1 MAGPVDQKE
10 EHLNQPDSQRA
21 CPVAGRFVALRA
33 CSFVLPTLVLLAA
46 SGCVVSQPRGKGVL
60 TYETEPRT
68 RRGYYLY
75 LPESYAKADV
85 DSRRERRWPL
95 VMTFHGMKP
104 FDTASAQSNEWQ
116 QEADRYGYIVVAPEL
131 YAPDVLRQFP
141 VKTVSEAFKSDE
153 VTSLAILDRVLAD
166 NDADPSNVLATSWS
180 SGGYMAHYM
189 LNRHPTRFT
198 CLAVRQSNFS
208 STIMDPSRASESRYH
223 PILIVNTQNDFAI
236 CQQESAEAVKW
247 YENHGFQNMWWLKV
261 SQLGHERT
269 PDMAADFFGRVAGV
283 GPSKA
288 STVLASRS
296 VIAGNPEGIA
306 MLAGKLPDF
315 QYPPHLASSARYDPL
330 PATPRRRPLD
340 AAPIS
345 PFAAGDA
352 GALPDVSASQTL
364 AAPPTPRRSLGL
376 LTPLSER
383 EPRVSVRVSS
393 ALGLEPLYVGFTVN
407 CPADWSRGA
416 DFLWTLDGQE
426 ICRGMNGQKTL
437 TEPGAYDLAVQV
449 TAPDGRKYDAART
462 IRVLPPLTRRSDND
476 ASKPVTGSGS

>member
-1 MAGPVDQKE
+1 
-10 EHLNQPDSQRA
+10 
-21 CPVAGRFVALRA
+21 
-33 CSFVLPTLVLLAA
+33 
-46 SGCVVSQPRGKGVL
+46 
-60 TYETEPRT
+60 
-68 RRGYYLY
+68 
-75 LPESYAKADV
+75 
-85 DSRRERRWPL
+85 
-95 VMTFHGMKP
+95 
-104 FDTASAQSNEWQ
+104 
-116 QEADRYGYIVVAPEL
+116 
-131 YAPDVLRQFP
+131 
-141 VKTVSEAFKSDE
+141 
-153 VTSLAILDRVLAD
+153 
-166 NDADPSNVLATSWS
+166 
-180 SGGYMAHYM
+180 
-189 LNRHPTRFT
+189 
-198 CLAVRQSNFS
+198 
-208 STIMDPSRASESRYH
+208 
-223 PILIVNTQNDFAI
+223 
-236 CQQESAEAVKW
+236 
-247 YENHGFQNMWWLKV
+247 
-261 SQLGHERT
+261 
-269 PDMAADFFGRVAGV
+269 
-283 GPSKA
+283 
-288 STVLASRS
+288 
-296 VIAGNPEGIA
+296 
-306 MLAGKLPDF
+306 
-315 QYPPHLASSARYDPL
+315 LASSARYDPL